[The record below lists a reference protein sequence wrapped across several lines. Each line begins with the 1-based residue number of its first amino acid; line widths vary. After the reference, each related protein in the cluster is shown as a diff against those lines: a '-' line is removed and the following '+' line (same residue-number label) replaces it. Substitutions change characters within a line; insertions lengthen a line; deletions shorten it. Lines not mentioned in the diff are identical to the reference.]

1 VELSATLAMLRES
14 TERLLEAAAALDDEA
29 VRQPSR
35 LPGWSRGHVL
45 AHLARNADAVTNLL
59 TWARTGVETPMYV
72 SRERRDAD
80 IEAGSR
86 RPAGDLLADVAAGCR
101 KFEAAVDAMPPGA
114 WQRQVRAGGANRV
127 VAADWVPLARLGELE
142 IHHTDLDVGYLPSQW
157 PAAWA
162 SAFLPGASQELEERA
177 GEPLRL
183 QTRGGGAYGTELS
196 DARTVTGDERELLAW
211 VVGRADGSALSV
223 TPPGPLPDLGSWR

>member
-1 VELSATLAMLRES
+1 VELSTTLAMLRES
-14 TERLLEAAAALDDEA
+14 TARLLSAAAALDDEA

-45 AHLARNADAVTNLL
+45 THLARNADAVTNLL

-86 RPAGDLLADVAAGCR
+86 RPAGDLVADVAAGSR
-101 KFEAAVDAMPPGA
+101 KFEAALDAMTPSA
-114 WQRQVRAGGANRV
+114 WQRQVRAGATNRMV
-127 VAADWVPLARLGELE
+127 PADWVPLARLGELE
-142 IHHTDLDVGYLPSQW
+142 IHHSDLDVGYRPSQW

-162 SAFLPGASQELEERA
+162 GAFLPGAGQGLEERA

-183 QTRGGGAYGTELS
+183 LTLSGEMYGAERSG
-196 DARTVTGDERELLAW
+196 ARTVTGDVRELLAW

-223 TPPGPLPDLGSWR
+223 TPAGPLPELGRWR